1 MGGSSQYSED
11 VASRIDMQIRS
22 IIQHCHDETVQI
34 IKDNRVVIDQLVDIL
49 IEKETISGEEF
60 RKLLLEYTP
69 LPEKVDYKSSVLN
82 KLK

>member
-1 MGGSSQYSED
+1 MGSSSQYSED

-60 RKLLLEYTP
+60 RKIVAEYTE
-69 LPEKVDYKSSVLN
+69 LPEKIIYKSQL
-82 KLK
+82 

>member
-1 MGGSSQYSED
+1 MGSTSQYSED

-60 RKLLLEYTP
+60 RKIVAEYTQ
-69 LPEKVDYKSSVLN
+69 LPEKIIYKSQL
-82 KLK
+82 

>member
-1 MGGSSQYSED
+1 
-11 VASRIDMQIRS
+11 MQIRS

-60 RKLLLEYTP
+60 RKIVAEYTE
-69 LPEKVDYKSSVLN
+69 LPEKIIYKSQL
-82 KLK
+82 